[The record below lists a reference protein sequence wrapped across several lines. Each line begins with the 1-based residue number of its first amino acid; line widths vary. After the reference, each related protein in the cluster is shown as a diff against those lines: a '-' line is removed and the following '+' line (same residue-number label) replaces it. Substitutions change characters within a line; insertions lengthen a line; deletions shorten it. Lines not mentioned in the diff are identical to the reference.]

1 MFKEL
6 LIQLMKIHVT
16 FKNYEK
22 YKNMQYDDKRKN
34 DKNKDIISKRI
45 DIIVVIVRHHDNR

>member
-1 MFKEL
+1 
-6 LIQLMKIHVT
+6 MKIRVT

-22 YKNMQYDDKRKN
+22 YKNIQYDDKRKN

-45 DIIVVIVRHHDNR
+45 DIIVVIVRHHDSS